1 MKHVRACLSGRE
13 DRESGFERCG
23 SPVRQVQACLRAE
36 KT

>member
-13 DRESGFERCG
+13 DRERRFDRCG
-23 SPVRQVQACLRAE
+23 SPVRLVQAYLFAE